1 MWRLYI
7 LPARS
12 HYHSLTCLSS
22 NPSRR
27 TLWLSTLLTLSN
39 GFLCQRF

>member
-1 MWRLYI
+1 MWCLYI

-12 HYHSLTCLSS
+12 NYHSLSS
-22 NPSRR
+22 NLSRR

-39 GFLCQRF
+39 GFLCRRF